1 MCGRASVMP
10 KLLLGRKVGMTQIFD
25 ETGDVHAVTVLEVG
39 PCAVL
44 QVKSAEKD
52 GYFALQLGFDDK
64 GKKQST
70 KADVG
75 HAKKAGTSPKRFIRE
90 VRLEEP
96 PEQEPGAELTVS
108 MFAGVPRV
116 DIIGTMKGR
125 GYSGV
130 MKRHGFSG
138 LEKTHGVLR
147 KHRAPGSIGP
157 SAYPAHVRKGIRMN
171 GQYGNSPKTSRNIR
185 VIAIDPEARTMLVEG
200 SVPGPNGGY
209 VIVRETRKRPKTAGA
224 K

>member
-1 MCGRASVMP
+1 MA
-10 KLLLGRKVGMTQIFD
+10 KLLLGRKVGMTQVFD
-25 ETGDVHAVTVLEVG
+25 DGGNVHGVTVLEMG

-44 QVKSAEKD
+44 QVKSVEKD
-52 GYFALQLGFDDK
+52 GYHALQLGFDDK
-64 GKKQST
+64 GKKQAT

-75 HAKKAGTSPKRFIRE
+75 HAKKAGSSVKRFIRE
-90 VRLEEP
+90 VRLEAP
-96 PEQEPGAELTVS
+96 PEEAPGAELTVS
-108 MFAGVPRV
+108 LFQDVARV

-125 GYSGV
+125 GFSGV

-171 GQYGNSPKTSRNIR
+171 GQYGNSSKTSRNIR
-185 VIAIDPEARTMLVEG
+185 VIQIDPEARTMLVEG

-209 VIVRETRKRPKTAGA
+209 VIVRETKKRKKAV